1 MSKQSR
7 QGPGVLS
14 SFAVKWSRE
23 TGHLDGGQGTV
34 CVCEMMGGIKEMPG
48 EKRRRQRELWP
59 EQEGRV
65 GLRAGWREVAQHSRS
80 APSRDRQEGW
90 AGGARTGDNR
100 SPHAGPGRTSVMD

>member
-7 QGPGVLS
+7 QGLGVLS

-48 EKRRRQRELWP
+48 EKRRIWP

-65 GLRAGWREVAQHSRS
+65 GFRAGGGRWRSRAGQLPLKTGKRGGLGEGGQEITEVLTLGQ
-80 APSRDRQEGW
+80 
-90 AGGARTGDNR
+90 
-100 SPHAGPGRTSVMD
+100 AGPQ